1 PLVVQRSMIWRRQSG
16 AMGSRRIGA
25 TALLIAATVACS
37 PEDLSGE
44 RDFDDVA
51 VVGLAPGPDD
61 NRESIVQVYAARSY
75 EPLPRLV
82 SVHTWIAYRQ
92 AGEEKYTIYE
102 AHRFQPRLSGRAVR
116 TCQKYYPD
124 RKWHGAEPTLLFEI
138 RGEAADRAIEGI
150 EDAVETYDDVYR
162 LWPGPNSNTLVAELA
177 RSVDELKVDLPPTAI
192 GKDFLPGWR
201 VLAPVPSGT
210 GWQVSFLGM
219 LGLLVA
225 LEEGIELNLFGAVF
239 GLDLNPPALKLPI
252 VGRLGF
258 AQGRR
263 PDPSDAERLRHI
275 PPETRCH

>member
-1 PLVVQRSMIWRRQSG
+1 MAGRGIH
-16 AMGSRRIGA
+16 AA
-25 TALLIAATVACS
+25 ACLIAVTVACS

-51 VVGLAPGPDD
+51 VVGLAPGPED

-102 AHRFQPRLSGRAVR
+102 AHRFRPRLSGRAVR

-124 RKWHGAEPTLLFEI
+124 RRWHGADPILLFEL
-138 RGEAADRAIEGI
+138 RGESAEQAIEGI
-150 EDAVETYDDVYR
+150 EEAVERYRDIYR

-177 RSVDELKVDLPPTAI
+177 RSVDELRVDLPPTAI

-201 VLAPVPSGT
+201 VLAPAPSGT
-210 GWQVSFLGM
+210 GWQVSLLGM
-219 LGLLVA
+219 LGILVA
-225 LEEGIELNLFGAVF
+225 LEEGIEVNLLGAVF
-239 GLDLNPPALKLPI
+239 GLDLNPPAFKLPI
-252 VGRLGF
+252 VGRLGLP
-258 AQGRR
+258 QGRR
-263 PDPSDAERLRHI
+263 PDPADIERLRHI
-275 PPETRCH
+275 PRETRCH